1 MNKEKWFQ
9 VLELKVSES
18 SQAQIAR
25 ELGVSPTMLNQVL
38 LNKYKGNIDTI
49 KNRVEGRYLRHHVQC
64 PVAGQISVDTCRDN
78 QERPFSST
86 NPQRVRLYRAC
97 RGGCPHSQ
105 LKQSAVTQR
114 IDVQS
119 ATDSRYNVE
128 EQLAFC
134 RRLAQ
139 GDQLHH
145 IELLEREL
153 QKVANRLNSALWD
166 NKWKGK

>member
-1 MNKEKWFQ
+1 MNKDEWFQ
-9 VLELKVSES
+9 VLESKVKNA
-18 SQAQIAR
+18 SQGKIAK
-25 ELGVSPTMLNQVL
+25 ELGVSTAMLNQVL
-38 LNKYKGNIDTI
+38 HGKYKGNIDTI

-64 PVAGQISVDTCRDN
+64 PVAGEISVDTCRDN
-78 QERPFSST
+78 QVRPFSST

-105 LKQSAVTQR
+105 LQQTAVTQR

-119 ATDSRYNVE
+119 ASDSRYNVE

-139 GDQLHH
+139 GDPQHH

-153 QKVANRLNSALWD
+153 QKVANRLNASLWD